1 MLPPTKTEQKDLL
14 NTQLNTQNEE
24 NKSKYSV
31 TNEQLPLSPFRLVGN
46 TEQGYTITLREYML
60 TERKPTK
67 EEAIALIPETDW
79 KFMINTLTAIMNIY
93 QDILKNE
100 TKSQTTNQEK

>member
-1 MLPPTKTEQKDLL
+1 MLQPTQTEQKDLL
-14 NTQLNTQNEE
+14 STQLNTQNEE
-24 NKSKYSV
+24 NKSNYSV

-67 EEAIALIPETDW
+67 EQAIELIPEMDW
-79 KFMINTLTAIMNIY
+79 KFMINALTAIIDIY
-93 QDILKNE
+93 QQILKQE
-100 TKSQTTNQEK
+100 TISQTTNKKK